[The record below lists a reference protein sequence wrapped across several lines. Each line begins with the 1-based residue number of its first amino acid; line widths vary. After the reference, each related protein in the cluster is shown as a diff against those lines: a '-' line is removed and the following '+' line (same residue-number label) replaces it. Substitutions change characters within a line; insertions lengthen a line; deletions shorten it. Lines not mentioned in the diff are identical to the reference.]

1 MSFPHLFALHAS
13 VTNQED
19 GMGVGVRIKECEITS
34 ILNVI
39 GREAT
44 EFVIYA
50 EILLRVK
57 GDSVTIGMSHVCPR
71 RTGKCTSHLPYLELL
86 FFVQYFSAW
95 QCIHFHIWNI
105 ISVLLYAFV

>member
-50 EILLRVK
+50 EILF
-57 GDSVTIGMSHVCPR
+57 G
-71 RTGKCTSHLPYLELL
+71 
-86 FFVQYFSAW
+86 
-95 QCIHFHIWNI
+95 
-105 ISVLLYAFV
+105 